1 MAVIGFWEVALLLGV
16 LMMFFG
22 AKKLPQLA
30 KGLGSGIRNF
40 KGELQAP
47 VEESEDGEEEGTGTS
62 ADRCRELRLAFSYYY
77 RS

>member
-1 MAVIGFWEVALLLGV
+1 MSYQMAVIGFWEVALLLGV

-30 KGLGSGIRNF
+30 KGLGSGISYF

-47 VEESEDGEEEGTGTS
+47 VEESEDGEE
-62 ADRCRELRLAFSYYY
+62 
-77 RS
+77 